1 MGDPIGA
8 LSSRVNTG
16 GFNVDQPA
24 RRAALS
30 SALMNFGANLSANA
44 MRPREEGGV
53 FSAVGES
60 LAGAREG
67 MTREFAVAHERN
79 RAAEDDKRRALE
91 FDERMAA
98 SKQGRELA
106 VKEEGRAGTRFERE
120 GTQFGWAGEE
130 RSRAETER
138 QAVVE
143 GARGM
148 VSAIEADAGAD
159 SPEAK
164 QARALAT
171 LGSKADMDRL
181 SALHASIIQRKR
193 APEDARTQAEIQLEI
208 DKKRQGQGLLGDERI
223 DRALRARSTAAYER
237 QVNEQGRRTST
248 LFGSVAD
255 NVRAT
260 ETMLLK
266 QYTEEEE
273 KRVNDM
279 GSAAVRKDGSFVQP
293 DFAEARR
300 KARTEAL
307 RREWGA
313 AGLDI
318 GPVEQELGRQLK
330 NPAFRLQNPEFMEQA
345 YIDLA
350 SGVDPRMI
358 AAQIREA
365 RERYLKQRR

>member
-30 SALMNFGANLSANA
+30 SALLNFGANLSANA

-91 FDERMAA
+91 FDERMAS

-120 GTQFGWAGEE
+120 GTQFGWMGEE
-130 RSRAETER
+130 RSRTETER

-193 APEDARTQAEIQLEI
+193 APEDARTQAELQLEI

-237 QVNEQGRRTST
+237 QVQEQGRRTST

-260 ETMLLK
+260 ESQLFD
-266 QYTEEEE
+266 QYKADEEARANNTPPT
-273 KRVNDM
+273 KANPF
-279 GSAAVRKDGSFVQP
+279 GVQP
-293 DFAEARR
+293 NLEEARR
-300 KARTEAL
+300 RARTEAL

-318 GPVEQELGRQLK
+318 GPVEQELSRQLK
-330 NPAFRLQNPEFMEQA
+330 SPGFRLQNPEFMEQA

-365 RERYLKQRR
+365 RERYFKQRR